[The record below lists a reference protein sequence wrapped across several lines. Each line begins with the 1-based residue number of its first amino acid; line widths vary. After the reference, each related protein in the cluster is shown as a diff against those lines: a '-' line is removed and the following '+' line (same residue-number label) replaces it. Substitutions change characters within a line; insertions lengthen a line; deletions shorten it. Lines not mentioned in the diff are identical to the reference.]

1 MPLDSDVS
9 NGDSQL
15 HVEFYERLYEVKPGT
30 KVPTDFVKIIT
41 PGDKTHQWDQPVREQ
56 DKQRFP
62 RHWLFYQMK
71 KNEGQVFGTPLA
83 DWAKDNPDD
92 SALGHQIAE
101 LHLLKFQSVEQ
112 VASMTD
118 TQVQKVGM
126 GAAGLRERAR
136 SYLASKT
143 TTQTNED
150 RVELNRT
157 KEELGFLKTQMAAL
171 IEQINNR
178 PVEPEKR
185 GPGRPRK
192 VIEDVEHD
200 APTGDSGNQ

>member
-9 NGDSQL
+9 DGDSHL
-15 HVEFYERLYEVKPGT
+15 HVEFYEKIYE
-30 KVPTDFVKIIT
+30 KVPTDFVKILI
-41 PGDKTHQWDQPVREQ
+41 PGDKTSIWDQPVREH

-71 KNEGQVFGTPLA
+71 KTEGQVFGTPLA
-83 DWAKDNPDD
+83 QWATDNPDD

-112 VASMTD
+112 VANMTD

-136 SYLASKT
+136 TYLGSKN
-143 TTQTNED
+143 TTQSNED
-150 RVELNRT
+150 RDKLNRQD
-157 KEELGFLKTQMAAL
+157 EELKFLKTQMAAL
-171 IEQINNR
+171 VEQMNNKMA
-178 PVEPEKR
+178 EPEKR
-185 GPGRPRK
+185 GPGRPPK
-192 VIEDVEHD
+192 AKPDVVND
-200 APTGDSGNQ
+200 APTGDAGNQ